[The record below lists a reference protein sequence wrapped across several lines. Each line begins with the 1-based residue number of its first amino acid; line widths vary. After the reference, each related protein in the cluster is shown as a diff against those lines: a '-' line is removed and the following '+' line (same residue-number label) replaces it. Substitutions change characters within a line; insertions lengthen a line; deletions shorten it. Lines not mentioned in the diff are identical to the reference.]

1 MNFNSFIIEVKK
13 RIKFEKGNEF
23 DNDEWNDQYAAFKL
37 SISQWNKE
45 YSDSLSDVQ
54 KIETWLN
61 DSYSTFD
68 MEENTFCLRKKIKL

>member
-37 SISQWNKE
+37 SISQWHKE
-45 YSDSLSDVQ
+45 YADSLSDIQ

-61 DSYSTFD
+61 NNYSTFD
-68 MEENTFCLRKKIKL
+68 MEENTFCLRKK